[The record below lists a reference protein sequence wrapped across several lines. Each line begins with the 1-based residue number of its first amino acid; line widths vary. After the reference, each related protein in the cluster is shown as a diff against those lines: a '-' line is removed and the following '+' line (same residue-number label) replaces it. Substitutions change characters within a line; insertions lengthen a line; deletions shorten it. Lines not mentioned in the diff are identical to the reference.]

1 MKNNDFHIDRV
12 KYNNTWWEGKQFL
25 FSCENEL
32 NETIKKLNITQII
45 KPVEFNNMRINDFDS
60 TCLCYI
66 LEMLDCLPLRP
77 DHAFDIIWKPLDSY
91 AGLLKDEYKN
101 KNGSEYKEAELKLIN
116 KAIGESE
123 YSRINFDSFM
133 SKITSC
139 ITLTTCKFIAK
150 RMYEHYRNISYD
162 KKRTPANTFKS
173 RLDKCVDGCFFDDF
187 YEKFFSKLD
196 DNVKPSANIYRKS
209 GLFIQKFIKG
219 EIVEIKDKQYKI
231 KDVNFFFS
239 LIICTQYRNER
250 AHGLVSPPF
259 RRSKAK
265 LKTYATPYFLMIYA
279 YYLLIF
285 LLWSRNENLF
295 LKEDVIVSIE
305 ESIRAFRNVF
315 KADR

>member
-1 MKNNDFHIDRV
+1 
-12 KYNNTWWEGKQFL
+12 
-25 FSCENEL
+25 
-32 NETIKKLNITQII
+32 
-45 KPVEFNNMRINDFDS
+45 
-60 TCLCYI
+60 
-66 LEMLDCLPLRP
+66 MLDSLPLRP

-101 KNGSEYKEAELKLIN
+101 KNGSEYKEAEVKLIN

-150 RMYEHYRNISYD
+150 RMYEHYGNISYD

-187 YEKFFSKLD
+187 YEKFFSTLD
-196 DNVKPSANIYRKS
+196 DNVKPSADIYRQS

-219 EIVEIKDKQYKI
+219 EIVKIKDKKYEIKD
-231 KDVNFFFS
+231 VTSFFS

-295 LKEDVIVSIE
+295 LEEDVIVSIE

-315 KADR
+315 KGDR